1 MKKIPLKEL
10 LYKYKMTIRKDTTKD
25 APEGQD
31 KGSLPFQW
39 LVNIDSNMRRAVGT
53 RHIPASDVAYL
64 KARFPYGHLPP
75 SH

>member
-1 MKKIPLKEL
+1 MI
-10 LYKYKMTIRKDTTKD
+10 IRKDTTKD

-39 LVNIDSNMRRAVGT
+39 LVNIDTNMRRAVGT
-53 RHIPASDVAYL
+53 RHIPASDVAYQE
-64 KARFPYGHLPP
+64 ARFPYGHLPP